1 MNRRVHGRR
10 LSASL
15 RSAVHLVFSVLWL
28 SGVGWLLLHYFAA
41 RPGEFGLERHPLEAP
56 LLLVH
61 GVVAM
66 LALFVLG
73 WFAALHSADGSR
85 RRTRRASGW
94 VLSTLIGVLAIA
106 GCLQFFVSGEGAQS
120 VLRLVHEV
128 CGVALLLP
136 VIAHL
141 WSFSSNARP
150 VDRERARH
158 HARGHGYAHGH
169 GRAESAHNVRN

>member
-1 MNRRVHGRR
+1 MNRRVQSSR
-10 LSASL
+10 LSAQL
-15 RSAVHLVFSVLWL
+15 RASVHLVFSVLWL
-28 SGVGWLLLHYFAA
+28 SGVAWLLLHYFAA
-41 RPGEFGLERHPLEAP
+41 RPGEFGLVRHPLEAP
-56 LLLVH
+56 LMLVH

-73 WFAALHSADGSR
+73 WFAALHSSDGNR
-85 RRTRRASGW
+85 RRARRASGW

-106 GCLQFFVSGEGAQS
+106 GCLQFFVSGEGAQA

-136 VIAHL
+136 VLAHL
-141 WSFSSNARP
+141 WSFSSTAR
-150 VDRERARH
+150 VVSREQPRQH
-158 HARGHGYAHGH
+158 GHGHGRGH

>member
-1 MNRRVHGRR
+1 VNRRAQGSR

-28 SGVGWLLLHYFAA
+28 SGVAWLLLHYFAA
-41 RPGEFGLERHPLEAP
+41 RPGEFGLLRHPLEAP
-56 LLLVH
+56 LMLVH

-73 WFAALHSADGSR
+73 WFAALHSSDGNR
-85 RRTRRASGW
+85 RRARRASGW

-106 GCLQFFVSGEGAQS
+106 GCLQFFVSGEGAQAA
-120 VLRLVHEV
+120 LRLVHEV

-136 VIAHL
+136 VLAHL
-141 WSFSSNARP
+141 WSFSSTARA
-150 VDRERARH
+150 VDRGQARH
-158 HARGHGYAHGH
+158 HGHGH

>member
-1 MNRRVHGRR
+1 MNRRIQGSG

-28 SGVGWLLLHYFAA
+28 SGVAWLLLHYFAA
-41 RPGEFGLERHPLEAP
+41 RPGEFGRVRHPLEAP

-85 RRTRRASGW
+85 RRARRASGW

-106 GCLQFFVSGEGAQS
+106 GCLQFFVSSEGAQS
-120 VLRLVHEV
+120 VLRLVHEI

-136 VIAHL
+136 VLAHL
-141 WSFSSNARP
+141 WSFSSNRA
-150 VDRERARH
+150 VDREQSRRH
-158 HARGHGYAHGH
+158 GPGHGHGHGH

>member
-1 MNRRVHGRR
+1 MNRRAQGSR

-28 SGVGWLLLHYFAA
+28 SGVAWLLLHYFAA
-41 RPGEFGLERHPLEAP
+41 RPGEFGLVRHPLEAP
-56 LLLVH
+56 LLLLH

-85 RRTRRASGW
+85 RRARRASGW

-106 GCLQFFVSGEGAQS
+106 GCLQFFVSDEGVQS
-120 VLRLVHEV
+120 ALRLVHEV

-136 VIAHL
+136 ALAHL
-141 WSFSSNARP
+141 RSFSSTARAT
-150 VDRERARH
+150 DRAQARH
-158 HARGHGYAHGH
+158 HGQAHGHGH